1 MGSAGDDSAFD
12 GQHNRCDQLSH
23 PDGATKF
30 TAILPACGGLFSFVV
45 DYLGS
50 ASLEIQ
56 KSALIGHS
64 AGDMF
69 DLIEAAEH
77 YPTFL
82 PWCAKAAI
90 LTRDEGVVVAQITID
105 YHGVQFS
112 LRTRNPKRRPHW
124 MAIHLEQGPFQHFEG
139 EWRLTELTPDACKIE
154 FSLRYEFGGPVVG
167 RVAGRVFDGIA
178 GNLVDAF
185 ANRAEKVLGRQQP
198 GVGGNLFPTSGTRS

>member
-1 MGSAGDDSAFD
+1 
-12 GQHNRCDQLSH
+12 
-23 PDGATKF
+23 
-30 TAILPACGGLFSFVV
+30 
-45 DYLGS
+45 
-50 ASLEIQ
+50 LEIQ
-56 KSALIGHS
+56 KSALISHS

-77 YPTFL
+77 YPAFL

-90 LTRDEGVVVAQITID
+90 LTRDDDLVVAQITVD

-154 FSLRYEFGGPVVG
+154 FALHYEFGGPLVG

-198 GVGGNLFPTSGTRS
+198 GTGGNPFPTSGARS

>member
-23 PDGATKF
+23 PDGAHSPLTRRVDLPACARHATKF
-30 TAILPACGGLFSFVV
+30 TAILPACGGLFSFVI

-105 YHGVQFS
+105 YHGAQFS
-112 LRTRNPKRRPHW
+112 LR
-124 MAIHLEQGPFQHFEG
+124 
-139 EWRLTELTPDACKIE
+139 
-154 FSLRYEFGGPVVG
+154 
-167 RVAGRVFDGIA
+167 
-178 GNLVDAF
+178 
-185 ANRAEKVLGRQQP
+185 
-198 GVGGNLFPTSGTRS
+198 